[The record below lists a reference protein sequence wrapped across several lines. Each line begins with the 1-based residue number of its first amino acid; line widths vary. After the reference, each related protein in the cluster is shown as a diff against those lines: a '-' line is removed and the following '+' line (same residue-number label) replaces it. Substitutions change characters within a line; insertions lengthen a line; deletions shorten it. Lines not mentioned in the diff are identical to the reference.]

1 MRRKRLSVQTDI
13 SEVIYSDEKL
23 KISQLEKNLIFE
35 IGTETTTDLAEAV
48 CLMMR
53 KIDCNHKIWNLL
65 INVNLEEISPE
76 RSLYW
81 LTGGKNEWNNLENYN
96 KSWSNCYLE
105 FQEEFG
111 TLIINIL
118 NKSKSLKDIRDG
130 FSKYLN
136 LPTLYDFAI
145 SKSLIN

>member
-1 MRRKRLSVQTDI
+1 MRRKRLSVQTDA

-23 KISQLEKNLIFE
+23 KISQLEKTLIFE
-35 IGTETTTDLAEAV
+35 IGIETTTDLAEAV

-53 KIDCNHKIWNLL
+53 KIDNDHKIWDSL

-81 LTGGKNEWNNLENYN
+81 LTGGKNEWNHLENYN
-96 KSWSNCYLE
+96 KSWSDCYLE

-111 TLIINIL
+111 SLIINIL
-118 NKSKSLKDIRDG
+118 NKSKSLKDVREG

-136 LPTLYDFAI
+136 LPTLYDFAM
-145 SKSLIN
+145 SKSLIK